1 MYNNIRTEQ
10 IKERLESFITGD
22 RLRIAIVDTDNG
34 IMLKVSLVDWGGWEV
49 AFFTDSRYLAVH
61 RKICGNEV
69 AKLRVEL
76 GAYFGSES
84 DLSFKYTKGIF
95 ETYAVF
101 DVSKVWE
108 ELKYTPTREMN
119 LSQFRAY
126 LAESEA
132 D

>member
-1 MYNNIRTEQ
+1 MYSNIRTEQ
-10 IKERLESFITGD
+10 IKERLESFIMGD

-34 IMLKVSLVDWGGWEV
+34 IMLKVSLIDWGGFEV

-61 RKICGNEV
+61 RKVCGNEV
-69 AKLRVEL
+69 AKFSVEL
-76 GAYFGSES
+76 SAYFGSES

-101 DVSKVWE
+101 DVSKVWK

-126 LAESEA
+126 LAELEA
-132 D
+132 E